1 MTAKKFYLTL
11 LLQAAVLFCLKFVY
25 FSSVNYGGL
34 GWEFLYCAIVAVAT
48 TFLVRGIGVMNYLE
62 AIFAAILWLILDLLV
77 DALVTGPLVG
87 YAMFAT
93 VGLWA
98 GYGTMMVFV
107 FIMNKKRHI
116 AVRHGEWQDKK
127 VR

>member
-1 MTAKKFYLTL
+1 M
-11 LLQAAVLFCLKFVY
+11 LFALKFVY
-25 FSSVNYGGL
+25 FSSVNYGSL
-34 GWEFLYCAIVAVAT
+34 AWEFLYCAIVAVAV

-62 AIFAAILWLILDLLV
+62 AIFAAFLWLVLNLLV
-77 DALVTGPLVG
+77 DALVTAPLVG
-87 YAMFAT
+87 FAMFST

-116 AVRHGEWQDKK
+116 AIRHGQWHDTK
-127 VR
+127 VH